1 MTRSTGTKNRRPRVT
16 VALVSEALQQAAQDA
31 IEVHRRAGQPL
42 VDWKDGKPVLVSPE
56 SVDAARQ
63 PSKRRRRKSS

>member
-1 MTRSTGTKNRRPRVT
+1 MTRSTSTKNGRPRVT

-31 IEVHRRAGQPL
+31 VEVHRQADQPL
-42 VDWKDGKPVLVSPE
+42 VVWKDGKTVLVSPE
-56 SVDAARQ
+56 SVEAARQ